1 MTILGNETIFGVST
15 VPTHAIATAMHFP
28 TNSGTIFLT
37 DELTNDKYL
46 VDTGATL
53 SSKPPNSNNK

>member
-15 VPTHAIATAMHFP
+15 VPTHAIATAMQFP

-46 VDTGATL
+46 VDTGETIE
-53 SSKPPNSNNK
+53 